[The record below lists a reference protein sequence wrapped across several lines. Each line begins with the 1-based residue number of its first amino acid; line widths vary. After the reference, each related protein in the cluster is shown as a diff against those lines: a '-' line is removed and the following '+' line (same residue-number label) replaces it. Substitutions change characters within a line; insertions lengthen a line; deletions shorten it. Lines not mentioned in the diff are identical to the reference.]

1 MKVRRRN
8 VGRAD
13 EKSSTVR
20 DFTTTLFSATP
31 TRHNARTHPL
41 PREMT
46 SPPKIPNITP
56 NGCGPIVG
64 PVRGQPVQ
72 GKAVADTSEVL
83 AWVDIKNDGD
93 IALAGYDPVSYHAGA
108 DHGPLMG
115 KAVHETI
122 IETLLQGRV
131 RYRFASEE
139 NMAKFRAEYR
149 RYKPKY
155 GGFCAAGVGLHE
167 TLGSGDPLVW
177 AVDPRDGRLLLFCS
191 LDMKAEWEKVA
202 DAARTNADERFEG
215 LCAKASQAA

>member
-1 MKVRRRN
+1 
-8 VGRAD
+8 
-13 EKSSTVR
+13 
-20 DFTTTLFSATP
+20 
-31 TRHNARTHPL
+31 
-41 PREMT
+41 MT
-46 SPPKIPNITP
+46 SPPKIPKITP
-56 NGCGPIVG
+56 NGCGPVVG

-167 TLGSGDPLVW
+167 TLGSGDPIVW

-191 LDMKAEWEKVA
+191 LDMKAEWEKDA

>member
-1 MKVRRRN
+1 
-8 VGRAD
+8 
-13 EKSSTVR
+13 
-20 DFTTTLFSATP
+20 
-31 TRHNARTHPL
+31 
-41 PREMT
+41 
-46 SPPKIPNITP
+46 
-56 NGCGPIVG
+56 
-64 PVRGQPVQ
+64 
-72 GKAVADTSEVL
+72 
-83 AWVDIKNDGD
+83 
-93 IALAGYDPVSYHAGA
+93 
-108 DHGPLMG
+108 MG

-177 AVDPRDGRLLLFCS
+177 AVDPLDGRLLLFCS
-191 LDMKAEWEKVA
+191 LDMKAEWEKDA

>member
-1 MKVRRRN
+1 
-8 VGRAD
+8 
-13 EKSSTVR
+13 
-20 DFTTTLFSATP
+20 
-31 TRHNARTHPL
+31 
-41 PREMT
+41 MT
-46 SPPKIPNITP
+46 SPPKIPKITP
-56 NGCGPIVG
+56 NGCGPVVG

-177 AVDPRDGRLLLFCS
+177 AVDRWTADSCS
-191 LDMKAEWEKVA
+191 S
-202 DAARTNADERFEG
+202 AAWI
-215 LCAKASQAA
+215 

>member
-1 MKVRRRN
+1 
-8 VGRAD
+8 
-13 EKSSTVR
+13 
-20 DFTTTLFSATP
+20 
-31 TRHNARTHPL
+31 
-41 PREMT
+41 
-46 SPPKIPNITP
+46 
-56 NGCGPIVG
+56 
-64 PVRGQPVQ
+64 VQ

-177 AVDPRDGRLLLFCS
+177 AVDPLRRPPPALLQLGYEGGVGEGRGRG
-191 LDMKAEWEKVA
+191 E
-202 DAARTNADERFEG
+202 DERGRALRGALRQGFAG
-215 LCAKASQAA
+215 GVGGKTKLGPRRRPTLRYLCTVRSMHATPERGSYMSATYGGPRM